1 MVYIAVAT
9 LVVTTV
15 ITTAHVFATEDLLSP
30 TPAPIPPPSVRFV
43 DVNPY
48 GANFFLEWEPEE
60 WKIDKTFEM
69 AKAAGIHWVKEQFPW
84 DSLQLSPGPAG
95 YWDER
100 LNYSTWDKYDRIVS
114 LADKY
119 GLEVIARLDRPPA
132 WTRAGDGPPEQPPDD
147 YTTYGE
153 FVFDVVSH
161 FRGRI
166 HYYQIWNE
174 PNIYP
179 EWGDQP
185 PDPAAYVRLLKI
197 AYQRA
202 KEADPNV
209 VILSAPLAQTL
220 DNSPRNESDL
230 QYLEGMYLAGAK
242 PYFDIL
248 FANAYG
254 FAFPPNDP
262 PRTDRLNFQRVTLTR
277 QIMERNGDA
286 EKPVWFNEFGWNAAP
301 DTFSPLDLPWARVT
315 EQAQAQYTVEAIQYA
330 RSHWNWAGVFNIWY
344 FRQPGDIFREDRA
357 DYYFRMVDPRF
368 TPRPLYNAVKQATS
382 ATYVASPGTYAVTDP
397 SAANSGSWSP
407 TLAPAAIGGVMLSS
421 SNAGDSI
428 TVTFRGGRF
437 NLYVRRAPNAG
448 QLYLTVDGREAN
460 LIRDT
465 AQGRSVLNLS
475 GSTQEAPIMV
485 PVADRLGPGSHV
497 VRLVVGPSSGPI
509 HGPIDIAG
517 FEVLPVDRFA
527 AILRIAGV
535 VIAAVVL
542 STVIL
547 LVLRARG
554 RRRIDASL
562 AN

>member
-1 MVYIAVAT
+1 VYLSVVILVSAV
-9 LVVTTV
+9 
-15 ITTAHVFATEDLLSP
+15 IGTTARVFATDDLLAP

-84 DSLQLSPGPAG
+84 DSLQLSPGPNG
-95 YWDER
+95 YWDDH
-100 LNYSTWDKYDRIVS
+100 LNISTWDKYDRIVG

-132 WTRAGDGPPEQPPDD
+132 WTRAGGGPPEQPPDD
-147 YTTYGE
+147 YATYGQ
-153 FVFDVVSH
+153 FVYDVVSH
-161 FRGRI
+161 FKGRI

-179 EWGDQP
+179 EWGEQP

-209 VILSAPLAQTL
+209 IILSAPLAQTL
-220 DNSPRNESDL
+220 ENSTRNESDL

-254 FAFPPNDP
+254 FAFPPSDP
-262 PRTDRLNFQRVTLTR
+262 PNPERLNFQRVALAR
-277 QIMERNGDA
+277 QIMERNGDLDKA
-286 EKPVWFNEFGWNAAP
+286 IWFNEFGWNAAP
-301 DTFSPLDLPWARVT
+301 DTFAPADLPWARVT
-315 EQAQAQYTVEAIQYA
+315 EQQQSQYTIQAIDYA
-330 RSHWNWAGVFNIWY
+330 RSHWDWAGVFNIWY
-344 FRQPGDIFREDRA
+344 FRQTGDIFQEDHA

-368 TPRPLYNAVKQATS
+368 TPRPLYNAVRQAAS
-382 ATYVASPGTYAVTDP
+382 NQYVASPGTYAVTDP
-397 SAANSGSWSP
+397 SATNSGSWSP
-407 TLAPAAIGGVMLSS
+407 IFAPGAIGGVLLSS
-421 SNAGDSI
+421 AKSGDSMTI
-428 TVTFRGGRF
+428 YFHGGRLS
-437 NLYVRRAPNAG
+437 LYVMRAPNAG
-448 QLYLTVDGREAN
+448 QLYLTIDGREAN

-465 AQGRSVLNLS
+465 AQGRSVLNLN
-475 GSTQEAPIMV
+475 GSDKEAPVLV
-485 PVADRLGPGSHV
+485 PVADSLGPGQHV
-497 VRLVVGPSSGPI
+497 LRLVVGPAPGPS
-509 HGPIDIAG
+509 HGPVDIAG

-527 AILRIAGV
+527 AIIRIAGV
-535 VIAAVVL
+535 VVVAVVL
-542 STVIL
+542 SSIIL
-547 LVLRARG
+547 LILRARG
-554 RRRIDASL
+554 RPPDAPPTS
-562 AN
+562 